1 MLFQKPAVP
10 VFASKPRFM
19 GADPTDTSEKVHMLP
34 PDESKHDTFLY
45 VHPVRIDTNTMQLLN
60 RIISDS

>member
-45 VHPVRIDTNTMQLLN
+45 VHPVRIDTNTMQ
-60 RIISDS
+60 